1 MANWTE
7 PNWTSYTTLLWDIVH
22 ESKRHERVRFY
33 RQNAFQEHLLI
44 LLFLIFIIDIYFY
57 HCFMCLYGCGL
68 STFIKLPS
76 DLIWSESCNV
86 IMCGRWR
93 GWRWC
98 QCVCRPTCTDQNVPV
113 QSAISDCWRTK
124 VAPHKTCN
132 KTRVLDASSAPTNH
146 RAAQR
151 CRRSAAAAAAGRCHD
166 NIRWRLELPI
176 KARESLRWVS
186 LMLARQQPVRV
197 HSGRAWLTTA
207 ERRYGIQSRER
218 PSDSEDSKVWP
229 QFFSIVL
236 SPGLIL
242 PYIHSHWRSDQQ

>member
-1 MANWTE
+1 
-7 PNWTSYTTLLWDIVH
+7 
-22 ESKRHERVRFY
+22 
-33 RQNAFQEHLLI
+33 
-44 LLFLIFIIDIYFY
+44 
-57 HCFMCLYGCGL
+57 MCLYGCGL
-68 STFIKLPS
+68 STFTKLLS

-86 IMCGRWR
+86 IMCGRWS

-98 QCVCRPTCTDQNVPV
+98 QCVCRPTCTDQNVCLHSP
-113 QSAISDCWRTK
+113 QLPLAGGWKLRLAKHAI
-124 VAPHKTCN
+124 N
-132 KTRVLDASSAPTNH
+132 TRVLDASSAPTNH
-146 RAAQR
+146 RAARR

-166 NIRWRLELPI
+166 NILWRLELPI
-176 KARESLRWVS
+176 KARESLRWVL